1 MRYYK
6 NCILENRM
14 CINLFFVRHGMT
26 EYNKNVI
33 IQGQTDRSNIID
45 ICDKPL
51 LPNGYTQAET
61 LVKIIIERNLKPQII
76 LSSPLLRAYQ
86 TAQILSKKLG
96 LDVIKNDGLKEMF
109 FGAENE
115 GMPVSEFKK
124 KIFNPALKFVN
135 PLDYT
140 EYYVKTGKE
149 LREYHKDTNP
159 KYDLLSHPN
168 GETKKE
174 VRDRAKQ
181 AIRNFVLV
189 NPTYKNI
196 LIPTHNALLRFLMG
210 ELDVNSAQNTV
221 GHEEIVYI
229 QYDINKNSWKLIE
242 RYMN

>member
-1 MRYYK
+1 
-6 NCILENRM
+6 
-14 CINLFFVRHGMT
+14 
-26 EYNKNVI
+26 
-33 IQGQTDRSNIID
+33 
-45 ICDKPL
+45 
-51 LPNGYTQAET
+51 
-61 LVKIIIERNLKPQII
+61 
-76 LSSPLLRAYQ
+76 
-86 TAQILSKKLG
+86 
-96 LDVIKNDGLKEMF
+96 MF

-140 EYYVKTGKE
+140 EYYVKTGEE

-181 AIRNFVLV
+181 AIRNFVLA

-210 ELDVNSAQNTV
+210 ELDVNSAQNVV